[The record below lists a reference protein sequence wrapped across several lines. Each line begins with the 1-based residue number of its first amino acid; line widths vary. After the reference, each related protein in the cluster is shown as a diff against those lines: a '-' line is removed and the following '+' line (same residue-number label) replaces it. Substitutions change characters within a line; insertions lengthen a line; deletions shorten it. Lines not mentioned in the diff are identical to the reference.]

1 MSRNRGS
8 LLKKRLLKESS
19 MVADDFIAVLEE
31 FEIFE
36 EEFSREE
43 SGEEDHG
50 GKGHE

>member
-1 MSRNRGS
+1 MSRIRGS

-19 MVADDFIAVLEE
+19 MAADDFIAVLG

-50 GKGHE
+50 GKGRE